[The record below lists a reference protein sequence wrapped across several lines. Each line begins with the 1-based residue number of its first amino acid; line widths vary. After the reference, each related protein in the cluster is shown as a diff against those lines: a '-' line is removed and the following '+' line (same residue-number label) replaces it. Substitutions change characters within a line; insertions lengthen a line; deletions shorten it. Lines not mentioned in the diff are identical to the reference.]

1 MWEHGECSQS
11 VQQDSIMQHGH
22 LECHVVRTCEIWV
35 RAEGPGTVSTNAT
48 GRCVADSFTFVA
60 VLNACMSVVAIEEGR
75 SAHEQI
81 IQSGWDSDV
90 KVGNC
95 LVDMYAECGSME
107 DAWRVFNKM
116 PLHDVVSWNAILVG
130 CAMHG
135 HMIRELLNI
144 LNRCVKKVYNQMTSL
159 LFVFCQ
165 CVVMHVW
172 WMKGCAVMLQ

>member
-1 MWEHGECSQS
+1 
-11 VQQDSIMQHGH
+11 

-35 RAEGPGTVSTNAT
+35 RAEGLGTVSTNAI
-48 GRCVADSFTFVA
+48 GRCVADSFTFVV
-60 VLNACMSVVAIEEGR
+60 VLIACVSVVAIEEGR
-75 SAHEQI
+75 SAHEQV

-130 CAMHG
+130 CAMHR
-135 HMIRELLNI
+135 HMVRELLSI
-144 LNRCVKKVYNQMTSL
+144 LNRCVKKVYNQMISL

-165 CVVMHVW
+165 CVVMQVW
-172 WMKGCAVMLQ
+172 WTKGCAVMLQ